1 MFKLIRYVTHF
12 FLDRGFYYRFLTV
25 KLRLS
30 NGSIAYNDLAS
41 RSKHKKI
48 KEYNGTQ
55 EFDNRK
61 CDCRALGC
69 TLKCEL
75 AVTVKMPV

>member
-1 MFKLIRYVTHF
+1 MT
-12 FLDRGFYYRFLTV
+12 
-25 KLRLS
+25 
-30 NGSIAYNDLAS
+30 YNDLAA

-55 EFDNRK
+55 EFDPRK

-69 TLKCEL
+69 TLKCEF
-75 AVTVKMPV
+75 AVTVKMPD